1 MEKKKVKKNNC
12 FFDKKLETMS
22 SDDLK
27 RFQFE
32 KTKETIQNAY
42 NNSSFYRELFD
53 KEKVRPEDFKS
64 LEDIRRFPC
73 IDKKDLVRDQ
83 EANPPMG
90 RRVCTPSEEI
100 RRINITSGTSG
111 MGQEVHCH
119 DEDAIYAANASTA
132 AHFVAMGL
140 KKGDVS
146 ALLYPLATMTGGLLS
161 YEGLRLMGAI
171 PLPIAVF
178 NTNQKIDMMQRFDV
192 RHICTTPAYLTRIA
206 SIITEKGKKPKEVLP
221 NLKGITLST
230 EPFSRAW
237 AAKMEDLWGTVIH
250 DIYGSTQFN
259 LNYAITCKYG
269 VIPDGELGYY
279 HLMDQY
285 ALVEVLNP
293 ETDEP
298 VNYGEFGEPV
308 LTTFS
313 RKAMPLIRFRSNDRI
328 RLLPPDLC
336 DCGRTSSG
344 LWEIGSISRYDDMF
358 KIKATNV
365 WPQTIDEAVFSFD
378 EIDEYNGRIFITDAG
393 QEVGKISV
401 EFKRIPLEE
410 RVKSDILRKMGQK
423 IKESTQVTMQIEE
436 VVYGTLPRFEYK
448 VQRWTDERIEG
459 LEKVKYLEN

>member
-1 MEKKKVKKNNC
+1 MEKQKIEKGNY

-22 SDDLK
+22 MEELK
-27 RFQFE
+27 KYQFA
-32 KTKETIQNAY
+32 KTKETIENAY
-42 NNSSFYRELFD
+42 NNSSFYRDLYD
-53 KEKVRPEDFKS
+53 KANVRPEDFKS
-64 LEDIRRFPC
+64 LEDIRKFPS

-83 EANPPMG
+83 DENPPMG
-90 RRVCTPSEEI
+90 RRVCVPFEEM

-119 DEDAIYAANASTA
+119 DEGAIYAANASTA
-132 AHFVAMGL
+132 SHFVAMGL

-161 YEGLRLMGAI
+161 YEGLRLMGAT

-206 SIITEKGKKPKEVLP
+206 SIIAERGKEPKEILP

-230 EPFSRAW
+230 EPFSQNW
-237 AAKMEDLWGTVIH
+237 AQKMEDLWGTVLH

-259 LNYAITCKYG
+259 LNYAVTCKYG
-269 VIPDGELGYY
+269 VIPDGKLGYY
-279 HLMDQY
+279 HLNDHY
-285 ALVEVLNP
+285 AFVEVLNP

-298 VNYGEFGEPV
+298 VEYGEFGEPV

-336 DCGRTSSG
+336 DCGRMSSG
-344 LWEIGSISRYDDMF
+344 LWEIGTISRYDDMF

-365 WPQTIDEAVFSFD
+365 WPQTVDEAVFSFD

-393 QEVGKISV
+393 QEIGKVSV
-401 EFKRIPLEE
+401 EFKNMTFEDGDKNE
-410 RVKSDILRKMGQK
+410 ILKRLSRK
-423 IKESTQVTMQIEE
+423 IKEATQVTMQVEE
-436 VVYGTLPRFEYK
+436 VAYGTLPRFEYK
-448 VQRWTDERIEG
+448 VQRWTDERVKG